1 MTLFVVDDDADHL
14 TALCDLVE
22 VGGHAP
28 RGFLRAEDA
37 VAAART
43 APPDAILTD
52 LRMPGMDGM
61 GLIQAIV
68 AMGQDIPIIML
79 TGHGDVA
86 AAVQAIQAGAEDF
99 LEKPYD
105 AQHLLSVLN
114 RALRA
119 KATRDEVTRLQAE
132 LSQKTETILGDSAG
146 LVALRDQLS
155 ALAPLDVDVI
165 LTGETGTGKELSA
178 RALHAASPR
187 AAGPYIALNCSA
199 LPESLFEMEVFG
211 HAAAAFPGA
220 QEKPGKLE
228 AANGGTL
235 VLDEVEAM
243 PLAVQ
248 AKLLRALQE
257 RQVERLGENHLR
269 PLDLR
274 VVTTSKTDLRQSIGE
289 GRFRADLFYRLA
301 GAELRLP
308 PLRGLGPDIALIF
321 AHYAN
326 LAARLYG
333 RAEPNISISLRR
345 DLQRHDW
352 PGNIRE
358 LKTAAERFALGLG
371 LALPQDAPK
380 GDTLPDRLA
389 DYEAREI
396 NAALGRYG
404 QSVERA
410 AQSLGIPRRTLA
422 DKMTRYGIKG

>member
-1 MTLFVVDDDADHL
+1 MTIFIVDDDADHL
-14 TALCDLVE
+14 TALCDLIE
-22 VGGHAP
+22 VGGHTP
-28 RGFLRAEDA
+28 IGFLQADKA
-37 VAAART
+37 LAAAQT
-43 APPDAILTD
+43 TPPDAILTD
-52 LRMPGMDGM
+52 LRMPGLDGM
-61 GLIQAIV
+61 GLIHAI
-68 AMGQDIPIIML
+68 AALGHDIPVIML
-79 TGHGDVA
+79 TGHGDVT

-114 RALRA
+114 RTLRA
-119 KATRDEVTRLQAE
+119 KATRDELARLQSE
-132 LSQKTETILGDSAG
+132 LGRKSDTILGESPA
-146 LVALRDQLS
+146 LVALREQLT
-155 ALAPLDVDVI
+155 ALAPLNVDVI

-187 AAGPYIALNCSA
+187 ALGPYVALNCAA
-199 LPESLFEMEVFG
+199 LPESLFELEVFG

-220 QEKPGKLE
+220 VEKPGKLE

-243 PLAVQ
+243 PLPVQ

-257 RQVERLGENHLR
+257 RHVERLGENRLR

-274 VVTTSKTDLRQSIGE
+274 IISTSKTDLRQSIATGA
-289 GRFRADLFYRLA
+289 FRADLFYRLA

-308 PLRGLGPDIALIF
+308 HLRGLGPDIALIF
-321 AHYAN
+321 AHYAT

-333 RAEPNISISLRR
+333 RADPDITISLRR

-371 LALPQDAPK
+371 LSLPDDAPK
-380 GDTLPDRLA
+380 GETLPDRVA

-396 NAALGRYG
+396 TAALARHP

>member
-1 MTLFVVDDDADHL
+1 
-14 TALCDLVE
+14 
-22 VGGHAP
+22 
-28 RGFLRAEDA
+28 
-37 VAAART
+37 
-43 APPDAILTD
+43 
-52 LRMPGMDGM
+52 MDGM
-61 GLIQAIV
+61 DLLAAISD
-68 AMGQDIPIIML
+68 MGQDIPVIML
-79 TGHGDVA
+79 TGHGDVT

-105 AQHLLSVLN
+105 ARHLLSVLT
-114 RALRA
+114 RALRSR
-119 KATRDEVTRLQAE
+119 ATRVELSRLQTE
-132 LSQKTETILGDSAG
+132 LSQKTDTILGESPA
-146 LVALRDQLS
+146 LVTLRDQLS
-155 ALAPLDVDVI
+155 ALAPLNVDVI

-187 AAGPYIALNCSA
+187 ATGPYVGLNCAA
-199 LPESLFEMEVFG
+199 LPESLFEHEVFG

-257 RQVERLGENHLR
+257 RQVERLGENRLR

-274 VVTTSKTDLRQSIGE
+274 IVSTSKTDLRAAIAQGQ
-289 GRFRADLFYRLA
+289 FRADLFYRLA

-326 LAARLYG
+326 LSARLYG
-333 RAEPNISISLRR
+333 RTAPEIGISLRR

-371 LALPQDAPK
+371 LSLPTDAPK
-380 GDTLPDRLA
+380 GETLPDRLA
-389 DYEAREI
+389 EYEAREI
-396 NAALGRYG
+396 CAALDRHS

-422 DKMTRYGIKG
+422 DKMARYGIKG

>member
-1 MTLFVVDDDADHL
+1 MTIFIVDDDADHL
-14 TALCDLVE
+14 AALCDLVE

-28 RGFLRAEDA
+28 TGFLRAKDA
-37 VAAART
+37 IAAAQT

-52 LRMPGMDGM
+52 LRMPETDGM
-61 GLIQAIV
+61 ALITAITGL
-68 AMGQDIPIIML
+68 GHDIPVIML

-114 RALRA
+114 RTLRA
-119 KATRDEVTRLQAE
+119 KATRDEVARLQTE
-132 LSQKTETILGDSAG
+132 LGRKSGTILGESAA

-155 ALAPLDVDVI
+155 SLAPLNVDVI

-187 AAGPYIALNCSA
+187 AAGPYVALNCAA
-199 LPESLFEMEVFG
+199 LPESLFELEVFG

-243 PLAVQ
+243 PLPVQ

-274 VVTTSKTDLRQSIGE
+274 IITTSKTDLRHAIAQKT
-289 GRFRADLFYRLA
+289 FRPDLYYRLA

-321 AHYAN
+321 AHYAT

-333 RAEPNISISLRR
+333 RAAPDITISLRR

-371 LALPQDAPK
+371 LSLPDTAPK
-380 GDTLPDRLA
+380 GETLPDRVA
-389 DYEAREI
+389 DYELREI
-396 NAALGRYG
+396 TAALARYP

>member
-1 MTLFVVDDDADHL
+1 MTIFVVDDDSDHL
-14 TALCDLVE
+14 AALSDLVE
-22 VGGHAP
+22 VGGHTP
-28 RGFLRAEDA
+28 LGFLRAEDA
-37 VAAART
+37 VAAAKT
-43 APPDAILTD
+43 TPPDAILTD

-61 GLIQAIV
+61 GLIEAIM
-68 AMGQDIPIIML
+68 ALGQDIPVIML
-79 TGHGDVA
+79 TGHGDVT

-105 AQHLLSVLN
+105 ARHLLSVLS
-114 RALRA
+114 RTLRA
-119 KATRDEVTRLQAE
+119 RATRAEVTRLQAE
-132 LSQKTETILGDSAG
+132 LGQKSGQILGESSA
-146 LVALRDQLS
+146 LVALRSQLS
-155 ALAPLDVDVI
+155 ALAPLNVDVI

-187 AAGPYIALNCSA
+187 ANGPYVALNCAA
-199 LPESLFEMEVFG
+199 LPESLFELEVFG

-243 PLAVQ
+243 PMAVQ

-274 VVTTSKTDLRQSIGE
+274 IITTSKTDLRQCIAENS
-289 GRFRADLFYRLA
+289 FRADLFYRLA

-333 RAEPNISISLRR
+333 RAEPEIPISMRR

-358 LKTAAERFALGLG
+358 LKAAAERAALGLG
-371 LALPQDAPK
+371 LSLPEDAPK
-380 GDTLPDRLA
+380 GDTLPDRVA

-396 NAALGRYG
+396 TAALGRYN

-422 DKMTRYGIKG
+422 DKIARYGIKT

>member
-1 MTLFVVDDDADHL
+1 MTIFIVDDDADHL

-22 VGGHAP
+22 VGGHTP
-28 RGFLRAEDA
+28 IGFLQAGKA
-37 VAAART
+37 LAAAQT

-52 LRMPGMDGM
+52 LRMPGLDGL
-61 GLIQAIV
+61 GLIHAIT
-68 AMGQDIPIIML
+68 ALGHDIPVIML
-79 TGHGDVA
+79 TGHGDVT

-114 RALRA
+114 RTLRA
-119 KATRDEVTRLQAE
+119 KATRDELARLQSE
-132 LSQKTETILGDSAG
+132 LGRKSGTILGESPA
-146 LVALRDQLS
+146 VVTLREQLT
-155 ALAPLDVDVI
+155 ALAPLNVDVI

-187 AAGPYIALNCSA
+187 AQGPYVALNCAA
-199 LPESLFEMEVFG
+199 LPETLFELEVFG

-220 QEKPGKLE
+220 IEKPGKLE

-243 PLAVQ
+243 PLPVQ

-257 RQVERLGENHLR
+257 RHVERLGENRLR

-274 VVTTSKTDLRQSIGE
+274 IVSTSKTDLRQSIATGA
-289 GRFRADLFYRLA
+289 FRADLFYRLA

-321 AHYAN
+321 AHYAT

-333 RAEPNISISLRR
+333 RADPDITISLRR

-371 LALPQDAPK
+371 LSLPGDAPK
-380 GDTLPDRLA
+380 GDTLPDRVA

-396 NAALGRYG
+396 TAALARHP

>member
-1 MTLFVVDDDADHL
+1 MTIFVVDDDADHL
-14 TALCDLVE
+14 AALCDLVE

-28 RGFLRAEDA
+28 LGFLRAEEA
-37 VAAART
+37 VAAAQAT
-43 APPDAILTD
+43 PPDAILTD

-61 GLIQAIV
+61 GLIGAV
-68 AMGQDIPIIML
+68 MALGHDIPVIML

-114 RALRA
+114 RTLRA
-119 KATRDEVTRLQAE
+119 KATRDELIRLQTE
-132 LSQKTETILGDSAG
+132 LSQKTDTILGESPA
-146 LVALRDQLS
+146 LVALRQQLS
-155 ALAPLDVDVI
+155 ALAPLNVDVI

-178 RALHAASPR
+178 RALHSASLR
-187 AAGPYIALNCSA
+187 AQGPYVALNCAA
-199 LPESLFEMEVFG
+199 LPESLFELEVFG

-243 PLAVQ
+243 PPAVQ

-257 RQVERLGENHLR
+257 RQVERLGENRLR

-274 VVTTSKTDLRQSIGE
+274 IVTTSKADLRHCITE
-289 GRFRADLFYRLA
+289 GHFRADLFYRLA

-333 RAEPNISISLRR
+333 RAEPDITISLRR

-371 LALPQDAPK
+371 LSLPSEAPK
-380 GDTLPDRLA
+380 GETLPDRVA

-396 NAALGRYG
+396 AAALDRFH

-422 DKMTRYGIKG
+422 DKMARYGIKG

>member
-1 MTLFVVDDDADHL
+1 MTVFVVDDDADHL
-14 TALCDLVE
+14 AALCDLLE
-22 VGGHAP
+22 VGGHHAT
-28 RGFLRAEDA
+28 GFLRAEEA
-37 VAAART
+37 VEAARKT
-43 APPDAILTD
+43 PPKAILTD

-61 GLIQAIV
+61 ALTEAV
-68 AMGQDIPIIML
+68 TDMAADIPVIML

-86 AAVQAIQAGAEDF
+86 AAVKAIQAGAEDF

-114 RALRA
+114 RTLRA
-119 KATRDEVTRLQAE
+119 QATRAELARLQSEMA
-132 LSQKTETILGDSAG
+132 QKTDTILGESAA
-146 LVALRDQLS
+146 LVTLRNQLS
-155 ALAPLDVDVI
+155 ALAPLNVDVI
-165 LTGETGTGKELSA
+165 LTGETGTGKELCA
-178 RALHAASPR
+178 RALHTASPR
-187 AAGPYIALNCSA
+187 ATGPYIALNCAA
-199 LPESLFEMEVFG
+199 LPESLFEIEVFG

-228 AANGGTL
+228 SANGGTL
-235 VLDEVEAM
+235 VLDEIEAM

-257 RQVERLGENHLR
+257 RHVERLGENNLR

-274 VVTTSKTDLRQSIGE
+274 IIATAKTDLRQAIAE
-289 GRFRADLFYRLA
+289 GRFRADLFYRLN
-301 GAELRLP
+301 GAELHLP

-321 AHYAN
+321 AHYAT

-333 RAEPNISISLRR
+333 RPTPEISISLRR

-358 LKTAAERFALGLG
+358 LKTAAERLALGLG
-371 LALPQDAPK
+371 PSLPLGAPAE
-380 GDTLPDRLA
+380 TLPERVA
-389 DYEAREI
+389 AYEAREI
-396 NAALGRYG
+396 AAALDRFN

-422 DKMTRYGIKG
+422 DKMARYGIKD

>member
-1 MTLFVVDDDADHL
+1 MTIFIVDDDADHL
-14 TALCDLVE
+14 AALCDLVE
-22 VGGHAP
+22 VGGYTP
-28 RGFLRAEDA
+28 VGFLHPEEAL
-37 VAAART
+37 AAAQAR
-43 APPDAILTD
+43 PPDTIVTD

-61 GLIQAIV
+61 GLLQAV
-68 AMGQDIPIIML
+68 MAMGKDIPVIML

-105 AQHLLSVLN
+105 SQHFLSILA
-114 RALRA
+114 RTKRA
-119 KATRDEVTRLQAE
+119 KATRDELARLQTE
-132 LSQKTETILGDSAG
+132 LSQKSDRILGESPALVG
-146 LVALRDQLS
+146 LREKLS
-155 ALAPLDVDVI
+155 ALAPLNVDVI

-178 RALHAASPR
+178 RALHAGSPR
-187 AAGPYIALNCSA
+187 ANGPYVAVNCAA
-199 LPESLFEMEVFG
+199 LPESLFELEMFG

-228 AANGGTL
+228 VSDGGTL

-243 PLAVQ
+243 PMQVQ

-257 RQVERLGENHLR
+257 RQVERLGENRLR

-274 VVTTSKTDLRQSIGE
+274 IIATSKADLRAAIAD
-289 GRFRADLFYRLA
+289 GRFRPDLFYRLA

-333 RAEPNISISLRR
+333 REEPNITIATRR

-371 LALPQDAPK
+371 LVLPEDAPK
-380 GDTLPDRLA
+380 GDNLPDRVA

-396 NAALGRYG
+396 TAALGRYA

-422 DKMTRYGIKG
+422 DKMARYGIKG